1 MSGAERKG
9 LESLETMPVAVEAP
23 LFPSGVEA
31 GSRGSDAERRH
42 AQDVSRRAAELHGA
56 EIDRRR
62 RSAGNEQ
69 CSGGE

>member
-31 GSRGSDAERRH
+31 GSRGS
-42 AQDVSRRAAELHGA
+42 GA
-56 EIDRRR
+56 FKKKFDP
-62 RSAGNEQ
+62 
-69 CSGGE
+69 

>member
-31 GSRGSDAERRH
+31 GSRGSGAFKKKGPGISSSPLPTLRTH
-42 AQDVSRRAAELHGA
+42 AH
-56 EIDRRR
+56 
-62 RSAGNEQ
+62 
-69 CSGGE
+69 